1 MKTKQSNIITDEE
14 AETAYGL
21 VSEFFGSMK
30 ADSVYFEITHP
41 AY

>member
-1 MKTKQSNIITDEE
+1 MKAKQSTIITDEE
-14 AETAYGL
+14 VETAYGL